1 MFFIILDNMNKNFL
15 NENFLKKLY
24 INNKT
29 SLTIKLIEFIRNIE
43 FVAIINL
50 GNKIFIFYLTTCY
63 INSINLIYK
72 V

>member
-15 NENFLKKLY
+15 NENLLKKLY
-24 INNKT
+24 INNKI
-29 SLTIKLIEFIRNIE
+29 SLTIKLIEFIRNKE
-43 FVAIINL
+43 FVTIINL